1 MKYFIL
7 AMQTIVC
14 INLTIRDIYV
24 MIYLACQKNGG
35 INMFKKKVLVVLLS
49 TLLLFLVTL
58 LFDGRDKQHNMFTR
72 MVTLADSKADGKI
85 DNDLKVIEVDTNNQ
99 VSEEEVKT
107 AEEKTEDNNTSTL
120 TNTVNEVQTEEAKAE
135 VVNEPAVVY
144 EGLTMD
150 ELASKIERSFKNE
163 LSGKG
168 YLYASYS
175 LEKGVDPYLA
185 AAISLEETG
194 CNWNCSNL
202 VKSCNNVGGMKGS
215 GCGSY
220 GYFNTLDD
228 GIRAFIDNISR
239 NYVAYGLTT
248 ADTMNPKYAEN
259 PAWAGNVNRYI
270 ARIRSN

>member
-1 MKYFIL
+1 
-7 AMQTIVC
+7 
-14 INLTIRDIYV
+14 
-24 MIYLACQKNGG
+24 
-35 INMFKKKVLVVLLS
+35 MFKKKVLVVLLS

-58 LFDGRDKQHNMFTR
+58 LFDGTPKQHNMFTR
-72 MVTLADSKADGKI
+72 MVSLTDNKANGQI
-85 DNDLKVIEVDTNNQ
+85 DNDLKVVEVDTKDQ
-99 VSEEEVKT
+99 EKKV
-107 AEEKTEDNNTSTL
+107 AEEQTSNEDNNTSTL
-120 TNTVNEVQTEEAKAE
+120 TNTANEVQPTEVETQQETEQQPEK
-135 VVNEPAVVY
+135 VY

-150 ELASKIERSFKNE
+150 ELASKIDRSFKNE

-270 ARIRSN
+270 TRIRNN